1 MTDKRRAWAVT
12 LAAFLAGIAV
22 TINQFKVPPVFP
34 VLMAEMHVDMTT
46 AGWLMSVFSVA
57 AVLLSIP
64 AAFALNR
71 LGPKIPGLVAL
82 GCVLAGSA
90 LGAVAG
96 DATVLLISRM
106 IEGISVGLVAV
117 VSPALIS
124 LWFEPRDRG
133 LPMGIWAAWV
143 PLGNAIMFN
152 LAYPLQTAFGW
163 RAIWWFGALLA
174 LVVLVVFGLVVSVPQ
189 KAEGRSKA
197 PPAPSGSAGR
207 MLLSPAGWLLPLAF
221 GTFTFSL
228 IGYNTWAPSFLTDA
242 LNVEASAA
250 SFYASLLFVAGIV
263 ANVTAGWAINRARS
277 RYGLLTAIFFGSGV
291 LFFWGFR
298 LGSVGAV
305 VPYMLGLGFASN
317 FIPTSLFTLAP
328 ETATR
333 PEFTGLALATLN
345 MGANLGILIG
355 PPVLGSIVARGNWTP
370 GSICLVI
377 VMGAGTMV
385 SMIAW
390 KRWAGHDRSH

>member
-12 LAAFLAGIAV
+12 LAAILAGIAV
-22 TINQFKVPPVFP
+22 TVNQFKVPPVFP

-64 AAFALNR
+64 AALALSR

-82 GCVLAGSA
+82 ACVLVGSILGALAGSA
-90 LGAVAG
+90 
-96 DATVLLISRM
+96 TTLLVSRV

-124 LWFEPRDRG
+124 LWFEPRERG

-143 PLGNAIMFN
+143 PLGNVIMFN
-152 LAYPLQTAFGW
+152 LAYPLQNAFGW

-174 LVVLVVFGLVVSVPQ
+174 LVVLVIFGLLVAVPP
-189 KAEGRSKA
+189 KASGASRPS
-197 PPAPSGSAGR
+197 PRPSGSAGR
-207 MLLSPAGWLLPLAF
+207 MLLSPAIWLLPLAF

-228 IGYNTWAPSFLTDA
+228 IGYNTWAPSYLTDT
-242 LNVEASAA
+242 LHVEASTAT
-250 SFYASLLFVAGIV
+250 FYASLLFVAGIV
-263 ANVTAGWAINRARS
+263 ANVTAGWAINRTRS
-277 RYGLLTAIFFGSGV
+277 RYGLLTAVFVISGV

-305 VPYMLGLGFASN
+305 VPYMLGLGFACN

-328 ETATR
+328 ETASR
-333 PEFTGLALATLN
+333 PEFAGLALAALN

-355 PPVLGSIVARGNWTP
+355 PPVLGSIVANGNWTP

-385 SMIAW
+385 SLIAW
-390 KRWAGHDRSH
+390 KRLGRT